1 MIIGIGYI
9 RVIEDY
15 LVPKSAQIGHLESTL
30 DENRLRVDSEWV
42 ANFRLTRLTPTHS
55 WTLEKLHFQYTW

>member
-15 LVPKSAQIGHLESTL
+15 LVQKSAQIGHLESTP
-30 DENRLRVDSEWV
+30 DENRLRVDSE
-42 ANFRLTRLTPTHS
+42 
-55 WTLEKLHFQYTW
+55 